1 MMGERERESRREDRR
16 EAHRGERG
24 DRDDDDDGGERVGEM
39 KELELQSKRKP
50 RSQIQAQNSQT

>member
-24 DRDDDDDGGERVGEM
+24 DRDR
-39 KELELQSKRKP
+39 R
-50 RSQIQAQNSQT
+50 R